1 MFSGR
6 SSRMLGSCL
15 ALGPLLLA
23 SAAPVRA
30 DGRLYAS
37 TWSQEALE
45 GISEALESPELRAMR
60 LAEEEL
66 FGAGARELDA
76 PYDPDCAY
84 GVADALSTETPPR
97 RFTGAAG
104 TPVDVSFLSDL
115 KLPNLPI
122 RWDSRVIEY
131 LLFFK
136 NDRRGRDMAAAW
148 LKRVERYG
156 PMIRRVLAEHSLPQ
170 DLQFVAMIES
180 GYDPLAHSAQD
191 ALGVWQFVKQAGQH
205 YGLRV
210 DHWTDERMDPER
222 STEAAALF
230 LRDLYDRFGTWELAF
245 AAYNMG
251 YGALLRAVRKY
262 NTNDYWVLS
271 HLEAGLPFETALYVS
286 KITAMA
292 IVANNPERFGFG
304 GLSLEPSI
312 ELAKIDVP
320 EGTPLRPIASAAGV
334 DVELL
339 KTLNPHLKK
348 GKVPPGE
355 PRVQVY
361 VPRASYD
368 QFAKRWS
375 KNHEPRQQV
384 GYTVRFGETLEDVA
398 RRFSINPARLR
409 DINDLKADAEVR
421 AGFPLL
427 VPAVTEVRTM
437 GSDRPVASVPAK
449 TFSYPDRRQVFYRVA
464 GQDTPGALAR
474 FFDVSVDELTAWNN
488 LTEGGVL
495 QKDMLLQLFV
505 RTDLDLGRA
514 VVLTPDQVQVLT
526 VGSDEFFDFHEGQ
539 RGRVRVRYRVQPN
552 DTMAKL
558 AEKFELSVGSIG
570 RINQFGSNKEL
581 KVDDWVII
589 YVPEKQIPELEKK
602 GLIARLGN
610 AGKSTTGTAAPASS
624 EEGDPNLLE
633 EDALPPDAEATDEV
647 GAATHPT
654 PETSVPKPEPSA
666 RANTPAKP
674 EVSTR
679 PAASVPAKV
688 ESSAR
693 PSASTPAKP
702 EASARPAASVTS
714 KAEPS
719 TRPGASTAAKPES
732 SARASGSAPT
742 KPTPSAP

>member
-1 MFSGR
+1 M
-6 SSRMLGSCL
+6 
-15 ALGPLLLA
+15 A
-23 SAAPVRA
+23 RA
-30 DGRLYAS
+30 DVRLYAA

-45 GISEALESPELRAMR
+45 GVSEALESPELRAMR

-66 FGAGARELDA
+66 FGAGAAEVDA

-84 GVADALSTETPPR
+84 GVADALSSEAPPT
-97 RFTGAAG
+97 RFSGAAG
-104 TPVDVSFLSDL
+104 TAVDVSFLSDL

-136 NDRRGRDMAAAW
+136 NDRRGRDMASAW

-156 PMIRRVLAEHSLPQ
+156 PMIRRVLAEHALPQ
-170 DLQFVAMIES
+170 DLQYVAMIES

-210 DHWTDERMDPER
+210 DHWADERMDPER
-222 STEAAALF
+222 ATQAAALF
-230 LRDLYDRFGTWELAF
+230 LRDLYDRFGTWELSF

-251 YGALLRAVRKY
+251 YGALLRAIRKY

-312 ELAKIDVP
+312 ELAAIDVP
-320 EGTPLRPIASAAGV
+320 EGTPLRPIASAAGI
-334 DVELL
+334 DVEQL
-339 KTLNPHLKK
+339 KSLNPHIKR

-361 VPRASYD
+361 VPRASYE
-368 QFAKRWS
+368 QFARRWS
-375 KNHEPRQQV
+375 KNNEPRQQV

-409 DINDLKADAEVR
+409 DINDLKPDAEVR

-427 VPAVTEVRTM
+427 VPAVTEVRTL

-449 TFSYPDRRQVFYRVA
+449 TFSYPDRRQIFYRVA
-464 GQDTPGALAR
+464 GQDTPSAVAR
-474 FFDVSVDELTAWNN
+474 FFEVSVDELLAWNN
-488 LTEGGVL
+488 LTESGVL
-495 QKDMLLQLFV
+495 QRDMLLQVFV
-505 RTDLDLGRA
+505 RPDLDLGRA

-526 VGSDEFFDFHEGQ
+526 VGSDEFFDFHESQ

-558 AEKFELSVGSIG
+558 AEKFELSAGSIG
-570 RINQFGSNKEL
+570 RINQFSTNKEL

-589 YVPEKQIPELEKK
+589 YVPEKQVAELEKK
-602 GLIARLGN
+602 GVIARLGDES
-610 AGKSTTGTAAPASS
+610 AKPAAVAAEPAD
-624 EEGDPNLLE
+624 EETEQLE
-633 EDALPPDAEATDEV
+633 EDALPPPSDAASDAVPEKAEPKGASKPAANSAEKTDL
-647 GAATHPT
+647 GARAGAAATHPA
-654 PETSVPKPEPSA
+654 A
-666 RANTPAKP
+666 R
-674 EVSTR
+674 
-679 PAASVPAKV
+679 
-688 ESSAR
+688 SSA
-693 PSASTPAKP
+693 
-702 EASARPAASVTS
+702 
-714 KAEPS
+714 
-719 TRPGASTAAKPES
+719 
-732 SARASGSAPT
+732 AP
-742 KPTPSAP
+742 

>member
-1 MFSGR
+1 M
-6 SSRMLGSCL
+6 
-15 ALGPLLLA
+15 LA
-23 SAAPVRA
+23 SAGVHA
-30 DGRLYAS
+30 DGRLYPS

-45 GISEALESPELRAMR
+45 GVSEALESPELRTMR

-66 FGAGARELDA
+66 FGGGSREVDT

-84 GVADALSTETPPR
+84 GMPDALSSEVPPT
-97 RFTGAAG
+97 RFSGASGKA
-104 TPVDVSFLSDL
+104 VDVSFLSDL
-115 KLPNLPI
+115 KLPNLPV

-180 GYDPLAHSAQD
+180 GYDPLAHSPQD

-210 DHWTDERMDPER
+210 DHWADERLDPER
-222 STEAAALF
+222 ATRAAALY
-230 LRDLYDRFGTWELAF
+230 LRDLYDRFGTWELSF

-271 HLEAGLPFETALYVS
+271 HMEAGLPFETALYVS

-304 GLSLEPSI
+304 GLTLEPTI

-339 KTLNPHLKK
+339 KSLNPHLKR

-361 VPRASYD
+361 VPRANYE

-384 GYTVRFGETLEDVA
+384 SYVVRFGETLEDVA
-398 RRFSINPARLR
+398 RRFSIQPARLR
-409 DINDLKADAEVR
+409 DINDLKDDAEVR

-427 VPAVTEVRTM
+427 VPATAEVKTM
-437 GSDRPVASVPAK
+437 GSDRPVVSVPAK
-449 TFSYPDRRQVFYRVA
+449 TFQYADRRQIFYRVA
-464 GQDTPGALAR
+464 AQDTPEAVAR
-474 FFDVSVDELTAWNN
+474 FFDVSVDELLAWNN

-495 QKDMLLQLFV
+495 QREMLLQLFV

-539 RGRVRVRYRVQPN
+539 RGRVRVRYRVQVN

-558 AEKFELSVGSIG
+558 AEKFELSAGSIG
-570 RINQFGSNKEL
+570 RINQFSSNKEL

-602 GLIARLGN
+602 GLIARLSKP
-610 AGKSTTGTAAPASS
+610 AEKPAATPTEPAQ
-624 EEGDPNLLE
+624 GDDEPNRLE
-633 EDALPPDAEATDEV
+633 EDALPPT
-647 GAATHPT
+647 
-654 PETSVPKPEPSA
+654 
-666 RANTPAKP
+666 P
-674 EVSTR
+674 EVSEGETA
-679 PAASVPAKV
+679 AASPVV
-688 ESSAR
+688 H
-693 PSASTPAKP
+693 
-702 EASARPAASVTS
+702 AA
-714 KAEPS
+714 P
-719 TRPGASTAAKPES
+719 
-732 SARASGSAPT
+732 
-742 KPTPSAP
+742 